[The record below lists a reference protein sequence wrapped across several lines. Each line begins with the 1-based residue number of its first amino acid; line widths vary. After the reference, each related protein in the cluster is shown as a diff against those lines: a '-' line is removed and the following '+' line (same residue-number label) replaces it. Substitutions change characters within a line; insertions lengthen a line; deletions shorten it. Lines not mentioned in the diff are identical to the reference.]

1 MEVALRDLGL
11 DNTMI
16 SAIHDMLEFIDDTE
30 KPQHPSRTFIR
41 DNKAMKSTPADVIE
55 LPNSYNFVVDMPGL
69 KADQIQVHLEDDN
82 VLVVCGERRRRDKE
96 EGVKYLKMERR
107 FGKMLKKFELP
118 DNANKEKV
126 SAICE
131 DGVLTV
137 VVDKSPPPQPKKPK
151 VIEVKVG
158 AAQQRGST
166 GGGEGSTGE
175 MKASD
180 WHESETSH
188 GESDGTKKD

>member
-16 SAIHDMLEFIDDTE
+16 SAIHDMLEFIDDSE

-96 EGVKYLKMERR
+96 EGVK
-107 FGKMLKKFELP
+107 
-118 DNANKEKV
+118 KV